1 MRKTK
6 VINFRLSESQK
17 QFLIDKSM
25 KDGKKLSA
33 TLQKI
38 IQDYEKSISLECHVK
53 DKQYQ
58 TLDGVV

>member
-1 MRKTK
+1 MKKTK

-17 QFLIDKSM
+17 QFLVERSI

-33 TLQKI
+33 TLQKLI
-38 IQDYEKSISLECHVK
+38 EDYEKSISLECHVN